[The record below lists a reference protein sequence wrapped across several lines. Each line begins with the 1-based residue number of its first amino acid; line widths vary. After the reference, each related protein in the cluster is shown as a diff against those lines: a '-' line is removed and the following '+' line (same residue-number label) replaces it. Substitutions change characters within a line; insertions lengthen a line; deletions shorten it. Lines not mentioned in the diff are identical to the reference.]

1 MGDAQFSA
9 RDWHDAERHV
19 SGPQTNSLS
28 EGLGRLTHV
37 HTVEEALMTA
47 SKHVRFA
54 EIYLEFGMSVVG
66 AKRTPLPYV
75 RFWPHADCPV
85 LGCNR
90 GKRTSAYLVRDH
102 GAGRAIKSRR
112 A

>member
-66 AKRTPLPYV
+66 AK
-75 RFWPHADCPV
+75 
-85 LGCNR
+85 
-90 GKRTSAYLVRDH
+90 
-102 GAGRAIKSRR
+102 
-112 A
+112 